1 MFPINKEN
9 HSFIANQTYECT
21 CGSSMDHG
29 GVTYRHVE
37 VLKNVESKFDFIG
50 IAIVQDIADRKW
62 VGLATIDTDS
72 GRVTCTN
79 ARLIG
84 RNDINT
90 VEEAIIS
97 LGY

>member
-1 MFPINKEN
+1 MFAVNKSVY
-9 HSFIANQTYECT
+9 SFVTNQTYECT

-37 VLKNVESKFDFIG
+37 VLKNVESKFDFVG
-50 IAIVQDIADRKW
+50 IAVVQDITNRNW
-62 VGLATIDTDS
+62 IGVATIDTDS
-72 GRVTCTN
+72 GKVMCTN